1 MLSFVPQKLLS
12 IKSKNI
18 NFAQRVA
25 FEINYVIFWTNL
37 IFKFSIKLTQQ
48 LKFTILNS
56 DKDQS
61 IMTDGGG
68 VALKVDSAIWLSLSE
83 LTCSPE

>member
-1 MLSFVPQKLLS
+1 MLSFDPQKLLS
-12 IKSKNI
+12 IKSKNRII
-18 NFAQRVA
+18 NFSQQVE
-25 FEINYVIFWTNL
+25 FEINYVIFWTNQIL
-37 IFKFSIKLTQQ
+37 KFSIKLTLQ

-68 VALKVDSAIWLSLSE
+68 VDLKVDSAYLN
-83 LTCSPE
+83 

>member
-1 MLSFVPQKLLS
+1 MLSFDPQKLLS
-12 IKSKNI
+12 IKSKNRII
-18 NFAQRVA
+18 NFSQQVE
-25 FEINYVIFWTNL
+25 FDINYVIFWTNQ
-37 IFKFSIKLTQQ
+37 IFKFSIKLTLQL

-68 VALKVDSAIWLSLSE
+68 VDLKVDSAYLN
-83 LTCSPE
+83 